1 MGIKFGVFDHMDK
14 GSVPLTEQYEARLK
28 LIETYD
34 LGGFHAYHLAE
45 HHATPLGMAP
55 SPSVFLAA
63 VAQRTRR
70 LRFGA
75 LVHTLSLYHP
85 LRLAE
90 EICMLDQMSGGRLEL
105 GIGRGISPHELAYYG
120 VQPEMAQA
128 LYREASAVILKA
140 LSAKTLTFHGEHF
153 RFDEVPIEMT
163 PVQRPHPPLWCG
175 TSNPE
180 GMGWF
185 AENRVSFVT
194 NASAARAR
202 AITDRYR
209 GEWARLGNS
218 PSEIPFMGLARHIVI
233 AETEAEAMEVGRP
246 AYAKWFGSFMLL
258 WNKYNTKPPN
268 VALPENFGDFVR
280 AGFAFVGTPETVRD
294 KIAEQVVSA
303 GINYLLCRFAFGD
316 LAYEASRRSVDL
328 FVGEVMPKFVT
339 APFPLTLAG
348 KAAST

>member
-1 MGIKFGVFDHMDK
+1 MGLKFGVFDHMDQ

-28 LIETYD
+28 LVEAYD
-34 LGGFHAYHLAE
+34 EGGFHAYHLAE

-55 SPSVFLAA
+55 SPSLFLAA
-63 VAQRTRR
+63 VAQRTKR

-120 VQPEMAQA
+120 VAPEMAQA
-128 LYREASAVILKA
+128 LYREASAVILQA

-175 TSNPE
+175 TSSPE
-180 GMGWF
+180 GTRWF
-185 AENRVSFVT
+185 AENRVSFAT
-194 NASAARAR
+194 NVAAARAR

-209 GEWARLGNS
+209 EEWDRLRRK
-218 PSEIPFMGLARHIVI
+218 PTELPFMGIARHIII
-233 AETEAEAMEVGRP
+233 AQTQAEAMRVGRP
-246 AYAKWFGSFMLL
+246 SYRRWFKSFMLL
-258 WNKYNTKPPN
+258 WDKFGTKPPN
-268 VALPENFGDFVR
+268 IALPESFDDFVR
-280 AGFAFVGTPETVRD
+280 AGFALVGTPEAVRD
-294 KIAEQVVSA
+294 GMQEQIGSA
-303 GINYLLCRFAFGD
+303 GINYMLCRFAFGD
-316 LAYEASRRSVDL
+316 LPYEASRCSVDL
-328 FVGEVMPKFVT
+328 FVHEVMPRLV
-339 APFPLTLAG
+339 ACA
-348 KAAST
+348 